1 MMAHGMESNFYIRQP
16 GVKTGLVKFD
26 LSSVTA
32 MAQVSQAQIG
42 LYVTYGSG
50 NPVTMEAY
58 QVTKPWAEDSASWMD
73 AAAGMPW
80 EMPGAMGPSD
90 HAARF
95 SDRVSFGGGGRW
107 VWFDVTHLAQMWV
120 MDPSSNNGI
129 VIMGSGATNSELEFT
144 ASEYVVP
151 FARPQLKL
159 VYQAP

>member
-1 MMAHGMESNFYIRQP
+1 MNALYPLLATVAAYLIGSLSFAVIVSRAM
-16 GVKTGLVKFD
+16 GLND
-26 LSSVTA
+26 PR
-32 MAQVSQAQIG
+32 
-42 LYVTYGSG
+42 TYGSG

-58 QVTKPWAEDSASWMD
+58 EVTKPWAEDSATWMD

-107 VWFDVTHLAQMWV
+107 VWFDVTSLARMWV
-120 MDPSSNNGI
+120 MDPNSNNGI

-159 VYQAP
+159 IYQAP